1 MTSQNLTLHKYYSI
15 PLRFFY
21 FFGLMPVLGSD
32 ILYMNTQQRSILSIY
47 SFISSR
53 SLSQSHFHSHFAGNI
68 DNYVAVSI
76 KAHSNMD
83 HINCLSSLCPV
94 ELNPFTR
101 LKPTSFSSNTKKHLF
116 PWRPCIHAF
125 FLNLLFSS
133 ILVCDKFFYVYW

>member
-1 MTSQNLTLHKYYSI
+1 
-15 PLRFFY
+15 
-21 FFGLMPVLGSD
+21 MPVLGSD
-32 ILYMNTQQRSILSIY
+32 ILYMNTQQRSILSMY

-76 KAHSNMD
+76 KARSNMD

-101 LKPTSFSSNTKKHLF
+101 LKPTSFSSNTKKKNPYFLGAHV
-116 PWRPCIHAF
+116 HAF

-133 ILVCDKFFYVYW
+133 ILVCDEFFYVYW

>member
-1 MTSQNLTLHKYYSI
+1 
-15 PLRFFY
+15 
-21 FFGLMPVLGSD
+21 MPVLGSD
-32 ILYMNTQQRSILSIY
+32 ILYMNTQQRYILSIY

-53 SLSQSHFHSHFAGNI
+53 SLSQSHFHSHIAGNI

-101 LKPTSFSSNTKKHLF
+101 LKPTSFSTNTTTKN
-116 PWRPCIHAF
+116 PWRPCTRY
-125 FLNLLFSS
+125 LLKPVVFVYPSLRR
-133 ILVCDKFFYVYW
+133 ILLRLLVRVVAR